1 MSGRQPTTEMA
12 RPRLYATEEERLA
25 AKRASWQKYNLA
37 HASERAAH
45 NKLYCKREDVK
56 EKRREL
62 RKLKKSEKPEAEA
75 LENSSEKNAGDALD
89 WYDS

>member
-1 MSGRQPTTEMA
+1 MA

-25 AKRASWQKYNLA
+25 ARRASWQKYNLA

-56 EKRREL
+56 AKRHEL
-62 RKLKKSEKPEAEA
+62 RKSA
-75 LENSSEKNAGDALD
+75 LERKSQVPQIVQKQG
-89 WYDS
+89 

>member
-1 MSGRQPTTEMA
+1 MA

-25 AKRASWQKYNLA
+25 ARRASWQKYNLA

-56 EKRREL
+56 AKRHEL
-62 RKLKKSEKPEAEA
+62 RKSA
-75 LENSSEKNAGDALD
+75 LERKSQDPQIVQKQG
-89 WYDS
+89 

>member
-1 MSGRQPTTEMA
+1 MA

-45 NKLYCKREDVK
+45 NKLYCKRGDVK

-62 RKLKKSEKPEAEA
+62 RKLKKSAEA
-75 LENSSEKNAGDALD
+75 VENISEKMQGVR
-89 WYDS
+89 